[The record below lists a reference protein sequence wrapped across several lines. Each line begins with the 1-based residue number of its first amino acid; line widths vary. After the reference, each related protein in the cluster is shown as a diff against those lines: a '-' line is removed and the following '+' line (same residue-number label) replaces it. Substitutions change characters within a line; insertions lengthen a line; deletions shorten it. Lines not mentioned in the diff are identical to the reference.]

1 MKLYTEE
8 EIRRTFGFEM
18 HEIEFKSFMNAIKPI
33 DLPSDEEIEEKLN
46 VAYGNGYEQ
55 GEMDFY
61 KKMRGKEMS
70 YADGYAEGYKR
81 ALEMVEWYIKNY
93 ISGMVQDHI
102 GDTNKKVD
110 E

>member
-1 MKLYTEE
+1 MTNNEQQTAVKLYTEE

-81 ALEMVEWYIKNY
+81 ALELIKWT
-93 ISGMVQDHI
+93 IEQDL
-102 GDTNKKVD
+102 TQRV
-110 E
+110 